1 MLYLLGIKQY
11 LSFNLLLLHLC
22 WFYNIFQS
30 FSSTKKKFYID
41 VTIYLVYILY
51 TVNEQLS
58 DCQTIILAGLWSKI
72 TLYIIIHC

>member
-1 MLYLLGIKQY
+1 MLILRR
-11 LSFNLLLLHLC
+11 FHP
-22 WFYNIFQS
+22 
-30 FSSTKKKFYID
+30 KKMFYID